1 MRATLRMQWSPDD
14 TGGKKKTL
22 SVAWRGVYCGNPFLY
37 RGCGEYL
44 QEINLENAARVI
56 SEMDSDDAVDVLEN
70 LDADTK
76 TRIVDLLDDDA
87 EKDVKL
93 ILSYEDDEIGHSE
106 NDNEFYR
113 HRKESEH
120 PSGYA

>member
-1 MRATLRMQWSPDD
+1 MLEKISDYHESDIADAMEQMTPEER
-14 TGGKKKTL
+14 KKLYPLLGEEYIAEIL
-22 SVAWRGVYCGNPFLY
+22 SYTEDAA
-37 RGCGEYL
+37 EYL

-87 EKDVKL
+87 L
-93 ILSYEDDEIGHSE
+93 ATADDDDI
-106 NDNEFYR
+106 DFLDDFKYAEFLMQN
-113 HRKESEH
+113 KK
-120 PSGYA
+120 